1 MTKNQVIE
9 NNLGKKVI
17 NKILNDIKADLKT
30 LKVKHKNFISEKNY
44 LSKETVKKLKKKLFD
59 LKIAYYG
66 YQEKPKNI
74 EDDNWEKK
82 RTISL
87 LL

>member
-1 MTKNQVIE
+1 M
-9 NNLGKKVI
+9 
-17 NKILNDIKADLKT
+17 NDIKADLKT
-30 LKVKHKNFISEKNY
+30 LKVKHKNFISEKK
-44 LSKETVKKLKKKLFD
+44 LSSKETVKKLKKKLLD

-82 RTISL
+82 NNFFFALKNLATTLTER
-87 LL
+87 